1 MQPTEAAAAFLE
13 SIKAGEIKQAY
24 DKLTE
29 GSYLLEE
36 QPKLVEETKKQTK
49 SQLAKFGEILGYELL
64 DEKHHGSSLVRLVYL
79 MKSSKQPTVWIF
91 HFYRPQ
97 ESWSLISVNFGD
109 QLGVLESL
117 K

>member
-13 SIKAGEIKQAY
+13 SIKRGEINQAY

-29 GSYLLEE
+29 GSRLLED
-36 QPKLVEETKKQTK
+36 QPKVVEAIKKQTK

-64 DEKHHGSSLVRLVYL
+64 DEKNYGGSLARLVYL
-79 MKSSKQPTVWIF
+79 MKSFKQPTVWIF

-97 ESWSLISVNFGD
+97 ESWSLVSVNFGD
-109 QLGVLESL
+109 QLGVLENL